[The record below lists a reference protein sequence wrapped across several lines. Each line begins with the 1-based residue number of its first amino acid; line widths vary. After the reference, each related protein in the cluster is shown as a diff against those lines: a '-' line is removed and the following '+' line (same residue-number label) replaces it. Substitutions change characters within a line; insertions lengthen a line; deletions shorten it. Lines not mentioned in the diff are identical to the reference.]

1 VDTPDLPADQRKT
14 FASTLDEAA
23 HEAEAIERELQAVHR
38 EIQLGRDIAGIGD
51 TSVVAAAAARA
62 QVRAAQDAEHRALA
76 GIAATS
82 RNRERSQ
89 QLVAIG
95 DRAGRLAEQLASTL
109 RQIDGVVDQ
118 GLQEIRGTIRQ
129 ERATLAAYKTE
140 LAGHEAESRSIG
152 ATVLAARFKDVKAKF
167 YDIVIRTDVGN
178 VDVSWSQKEDTDD
191 DLKRL
196 NLSRQRELKQLRDEF
211 KDILDAATPNPSSPA
226 KKPAA
231 PAPEPAPFGSPDK
244 ATPGQRIAPVER
256 AGAPAAPT
264 VRPDAKPAAKTTPRK
279 GGGQ

>member
-1 VDTPDLPADQRKT
+1 M
-14 FASTLDEAA
+14 
-23 HEAEAIERELQAVHR
+23 
-38 EIQLGRDIAGIGD
+38 
-51 TSVVAAAAARA
+51 
-62 QVRAAQDAEHRALA
+62 RAAQDAEHRALA